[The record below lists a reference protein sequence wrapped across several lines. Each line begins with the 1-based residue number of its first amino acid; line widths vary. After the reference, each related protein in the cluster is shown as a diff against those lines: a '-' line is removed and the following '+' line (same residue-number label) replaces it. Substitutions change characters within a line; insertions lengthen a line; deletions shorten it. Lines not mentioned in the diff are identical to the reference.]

1 MVLNKAFL
9 DMTKF
14 SFCQPLHAP
23 SSRQQSTG
31 FTILEVL
38 VAVVVAS
45 GVISLLV
52 PALIRQVSLG
62 EQANRL
68 TAVEAVVSRD
78 LNWFATYATLWK
90 LIKGTYSVSSDVTQ
104 AYSSPEAA
112 AAAVYVPT
120 PANCASPADSLLD
133 DALKITATEFQPPY
147 PVNKSSATALQV
159 PGVGG
164 PTLTVSRTV
173 TPVGSK
179 IRLSYIVATND
190 LQFRREASLL
200 VEAAAWCDQLP

>member
-1 MVLNKAFL
+1 M
-9 DMTKF
+9 
-14 SFCQPLHAP
+14 
-23 SSRQQSTG
+23 
-31 FTILEVL
+31 EVL

-45 GVISLLV
+45 GVISLLA

-62 EQANRL
+62 EQSNRL

-90 LIKGTYSVSSDVTQ
+90 LSQGTYSVGADVTQ
-104 AYSSPEAA
+104 VDGLAGND
-112 AAAVYVPT
+112 AAAVYLPT
-120 PANCASPADSLLD
+120 PANCASLADSLLN
-133 DALKITATEFQPPY
+133 DAMKITRPEFQPPY
-147 PVNKSSATALQV
+147 PVNKSSATAIQV

-164 PTLTVSRTV
+164 ATLTVSRTV

-190 LQFRREASLL
+190 LNFRRDASLL